1 MLNAPRVTVFVVL
14 RIRHFSVTLSF
25 KKQAFDF
32 SFFICA
38 RLITEVFTS
47 FLKIEN
53 GKRLKDYCN
62 KMASKKT

>member
-32 SFFICA
+32 SFLSALVLLPKFSP
-38 RLITEVFTS
+38 V
-47 FLKIEN
+47 FLK
-53 GKRLKDYCN
+53 
-62 KMASKKT
+62 